1 MGFVVGTVD
10 DGIRKGINCGQEY
23 IRLRH
28 DKNCIERHVSMV
40 KNWLVDS
47 NMYSSSE
54 REKTTYSTEEDKVEK
69 PVADVRA
76 HGQ

>member
-1 MGFVVGTVD
+1 
-10 DGIRKGINCGQEY
+10 
-23 IRLRH
+23 
-28 DKNCIERHVSMV
+28 MV